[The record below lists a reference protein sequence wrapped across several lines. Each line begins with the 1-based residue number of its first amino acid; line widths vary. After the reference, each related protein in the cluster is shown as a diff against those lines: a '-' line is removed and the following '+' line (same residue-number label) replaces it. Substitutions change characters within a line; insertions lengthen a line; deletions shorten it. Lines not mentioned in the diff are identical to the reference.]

1 MAFCDLNS
9 VRVYDEASGYTYV
22 IGDVF
27 AAFPFGSDMPIVFSW
42 DMLSS
47 VTETRKNIVF
57 KAEGFSGTLSKS
69 SFIVPED
76 YFRTLAIIEQVQPS
90 AGFTYNHEKRILP
103 LKSSY
108 IECSAGKDAYI
119 GQSELDEADFAATF
133 IMLLNFKLVK
143 FLWLIAILIML
154 LIFAGLHLVV
164 GVTRDNLLYFIPIS
178 AACGGI
184 ITLIIYLICQGVA
197 RGKYQSMASAD
208 AASKEII
215 TFVISQYGFAVCES
229 CTYDCQDIIPWTTM
243 DYFIESNK
251 MFIFYKDNK
260 AAVYIPKKA
269 FDKKYY
275 GGIADMI
282 ALHLEQK

>member
-1 MAFCDLNS
+1 MAFCDLNT
-9 VRVYDEASGYTYV
+9 VRLYDEASGYTYV

-27 AAFPFGSDMPIVFSW
+27 AVFPFGSDMPMVFSW
-42 DMLSS
+42 DMLNS
-47 VTETRKNIVF
+47 VTEGKKHITI
-57 KAEGFSGTLSKS
+57 KAEGFSCSINKS

-76 YFRTLAIIEQVQPS
+76 YFRAIAIIEHASQSNDFV
-90 AGFTYNHEKRILP
+90 YNHEKRILP

-108 IECSAGKDAYI
+108 IECSPGKDAYI
-119 GQSELDEADFAATF
+119 GQCELDETEFASTF

-154 LIFAGLHLVV
+154 LIFAGLHFFV

-184 ITLIIYLICQGVA
+184 ITLIIYLICQAAA
-197 RGKYQSMASAD
+197 RGKYQSMASSD
-208 AASKEII
+208 AASKEVI
-215 TFVISQYGFAVCES
+215 TFVISQHGFAVCES
-229 CTYDCQDIIPWTTM
+229 CTYNCQDIIPWNMM